1 LIEPIRASD
10 VFAELERL
18 SVSNQDGGPEGF
30 TGDELAA
37 HLGVGH
43 RAAMYRVK
51 QWHRD
56 GLIEYAGRR
65 KVVNNVGSVSCIP
78 VYRMKEKAK

>member
-1 LIEPIRASD
+1 MIEPIRASD

-18 SVSNQDGGPEGF
+18 EAAQHEVSNGPAGF
-30 TGDELAA
+30 TGDELAI

-43 RAAMYRVK
+43 RAAMYKVK
-51 QWHRD
+51 DWCRD

-65 KVVNNVGSVSCIP
+65 RVVNVIGSISCIP
-78 VYRMKEKAK
+78 VYRMKEK